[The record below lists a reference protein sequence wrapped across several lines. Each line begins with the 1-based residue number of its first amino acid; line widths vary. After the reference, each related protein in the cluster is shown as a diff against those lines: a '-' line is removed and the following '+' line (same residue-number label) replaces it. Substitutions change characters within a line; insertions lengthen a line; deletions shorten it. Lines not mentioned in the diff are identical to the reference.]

1 MIMKKIIL
9 IIIAFTTIACGC
21 KKYEEGPC
29 ISFRSPLKRI
39 YGYYYLSSY
48 TINGAD
54 SLKFFNDS
62 MGSSFYF
69 LHDDVYDVNDLIID
83 RTTNDEVYKESAIFR
98 WSLSSSNKILKIE
111 TAWGGNANSGP
122 FRREVLIDWEILR
135 LKYHNLKLKTTYN
148 NKEFIIEL
156 LESN

>member
-1 MIMKKIIL
+1 MKKIL
-9 IIIAFTTIACGC
+9 IYLIVITAIASSC
-21 KKYEEGPC
+21 KKYEEGPL

-39 YGYYYLSSY
+39 YGYYYLESY
-48 TINGAD
+48 TINGID

-83 RTTNDEVYKESAIFR
+83 GKRNDGVYAEGCVFR
-98 WSLSSSNKILKIE
+98 WSLKSSNKILKFE
-111 TAWGGNANSGP
+111 TASGGNANSGP
-122 FRREVLIDWEILR
+122 FRRGVLIDWEILK
-135 LKYHNLKLKTTYN
+135 LKFHNLKLKTTYN

-156 LESN
+156 LGS